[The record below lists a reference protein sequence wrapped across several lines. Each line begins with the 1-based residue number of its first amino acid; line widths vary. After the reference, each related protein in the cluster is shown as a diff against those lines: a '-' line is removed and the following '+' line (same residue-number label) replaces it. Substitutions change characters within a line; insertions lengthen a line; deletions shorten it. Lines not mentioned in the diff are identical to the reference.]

1 MCAVLQEQLPGVFG
15 TPGLQTNA
23 FSEVSVG
30 SVIPDFVVVQ
40 GGGGESGR
48 RQHLSNFD
56 TAILA
61 ELLNSCRRVS
71 TIAKRLWSEE
81 RAIRKRLERLQR
93 VGLVCEERRGSFT
106 PVSVPFSGTHVIAVE
121 AKLSR
126 WTEALRQAV
135 SYRNFADESYVALP
149 SLLASSHTRLLDEIR
164 ECGIGILAVSE
175 RSVWPVLK
183 AVPQKA
189 ITSDYLWVIA
199 KTQGVWSDVGN

>member
-1 MCAVLQEQLPGVFG
+1 MCAVLEERLPGVFG
-15 TPGLQTNA
+15 TPGLLTSA

-40 GGGGESGR
+40 RGGRETGR

-61 ELLNSCRRVS
+61 ELLNGRRQVS
-71 TIAKRLWSEE
+71 TVAKRLWSEE
-81 RAIRKRLERLQR
+81 GAIRTRLERLQQ
-93 VGLVCEERRGSFT
+93 VGLVCEKRRGSFT
-106 PVSVPFSGTHVIAVE
+106 PVTVPFSGTHIIAVE

-149 SLLASSHTRLLDEIR
+149 SRLVASHTRLQNGIR
-164 ECGIGILAVSE
+164 ESGIGILAVSE
-175 RSVWPVLK
+175 RTVRPVLK
-183 AVPQKA
+183 AVSRKT

-199 KTQGVWSDVGN
+199 QTQGVWLDAAN